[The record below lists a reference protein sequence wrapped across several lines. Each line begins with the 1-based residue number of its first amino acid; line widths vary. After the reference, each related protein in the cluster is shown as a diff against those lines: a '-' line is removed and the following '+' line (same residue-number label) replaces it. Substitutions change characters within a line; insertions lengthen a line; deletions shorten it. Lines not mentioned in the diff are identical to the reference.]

1 MYSSTQIHS
10 NSFKTGSIINQVGS
24 LARPLLSNRCSFCVS
39 NVFPIPT
46 IACGPSIGVDRVAV
60 EIPLVPSKSDAKDLL
75 STIKNTLLGRWGTR
89 AKAVHLGTGA
99 DIHFSFN
106 KARWSIVMEFN
117 PSRFADPDGTTLV
130 PVEAVARITELLI
143 EEYFKDGEALP
154 AFAVT
159 EGGEESL
166 EYWEDNWRSQIRI
179 VRLDVA
185 RDFYITDPLF
195 NIDLF
200 KETKA
205 KYARSVAIHYKN
217 GIAETWESTNSRKS
231 GHVKFYN
238 KYRQATK
245 AGVKDMPL
253 VGTFRFEYM
262 LRNKHLQKAHIH
274 TLEDLTPAK
283 FEYAIRQGWDISELG
298 KPVMHPSAWIK
309 QIHDSELPPET
320 KSGVIGFLQAE
331 MIGLE
336 LGLRAYQTKALK
348 KAARDAGLTFR
359 RALARQGNLR
369 FTLDLETGTVV
380 TDNSIYVHT
389 DSDESA

>member
-1 MYSSTQIHS
+1 
-10 NSFKTGSIINQVGS
+10 
-24 LARPLLSNRCSFCVS
+24 
-39 NVFPIPT
+39 
-46 IACGPSIGVDRVAV
+46 
-60 EIPLVPSKSDAKDLL
+60 
-75 STIKNTLLGRWGTR
+75 
-89 AKAVHLGTGA
+89 
-99 DIHFSFN
+99 
-106 KARWSIVMEFN
+106 MEFN

-283 FEYAIRQGWDISELG
+283 FEYAMRQGWDISELG

-331 MIGLE
+331 LIGLE
-336 LGLRAYQTKALK
+336 LGLRPYQTKALK
-348 KAARDAGLTFR
+348 KAAREAGITFR

-369 FTLDLETGTVV
+369 FTLDLETGAVV
-380 TDNSIYVHT
+380 ADNSIYVHT